1 MKYLLAAFFLLA
13 STSHAL
19 SLKQQVPPI
28 VILYPDGTYYT
39 VAYGED
45 VYVSDTPVYGL
56 ESDDVE
62 IRFIQIDPWRQRDF
76 EVEIVPTPDP
86 ELIITE
92 EEADG

>member
-39 VAYGED
+39 LAYTRMFM
-45 VYVSDTPVYGL
+45 SLIHTC
-56 ESDDVE
+56 
-62 IRFIQIDPWRQRDF
+62 
-76 EVEIVPTPDP
+76 IV
-86 ELIITE
+86 
-92 EEADG
+92 

>member
-1 MKYLLAAFFLLA
+1 MKYLLAALFLLA
-13 STSHAL
+13 STSHAM

-56 ESDDVE
+56 ESDDAE
-62 IRFIQIDPWRQRDF
+62 IRFIQIEPWRQRDF
-76 EVEIVPTPDP
+76 EIEIVPKPDP
-86 ELIITE
+86 ELIIIE